1 MSNLQNIVRHCAAG
15 DGRAAEACASAV
27 AEGTEQSR
35 AATCKNV
42 ARRIADAPGRLF
54 GRKKTARMAKA
65 AGKMKARVLL
75 ALLLSTV
82 FMGSGVPQN
91 TVFNISGTVK
101 DTAGRGVEGVVVN
114 DGINFTVTDGD
125 GRWTLRT
132 DTVASKYI
140 SISTPA
146 GYRLPSNDGIA
157 AGFYVAAGTAVSGN
171 GCDFVLEKRGKT
183 DGSFYYIA
191 ISDPQV
197 RTQEDMRRWR
207 EETMKDIRGTVDS
220 LRRSREVVG
229 IALGDLVFDNMPLY
243 SDYIKSVKNT
253 GMTMFQCIGNHDFD
267 KRWQDLHNMRLG
279 TPVYGEME
287 YNRHFGPTD
296 YSFNIGKA
304 HVITMKSI
312 DYAGGKKY
320 QEHITDQQ
328 IAWLEKDLSYV
339 PKGSLV
345 LLNIHAAGWNAE
357 GGEGN
362 IRNAGQ
368 LEKALEGYR
377 VHVFCGHTHF
387 YQNVVVN
394 DNLYQHNIGAACGA
408 WWTGWI
414 NRCGAPNGYL
424 IVDVNGDDLR
434 WHYKSTGYPMSHQL
448 AVYGLG
454 EFSTQKDYVVANVWD
469 YDPEC
474 RVEWYQ
480 DGRAMGTME
489 RFSDVDEGYNSR
501 YAKRKSDSETP
512 HLFRCK
518 PSGAYSEI
526 KVVFTNRFGEQYS
539 AVTKPGV
546 EVIAHR
552 GGAGLYPENT
562 IEAMLNAVKIG
573 IRNLELDLHVTKDS
587 IVVVS
592 HDPHL
597 KGYGKQYPIYANT
610 YSTLAGLTIGDKA
623 DKRFPGRKDV
633 ACHIPTVTELID
645 SVEAYCHRHNLPPV
659 KYTIE
664 IKSTEGKDG
673 KLSPDYKT
681 FADLCVRA
689 LASRSLGSRLLL
701 QSFDVRTLK
710 YVHEKYPNIRLLYLV
725 DKSAGSYGEAMARI
739 GFTPYAI
746 SPDFPMITQDFVS
759 KAKAEGMR
767 VKPYTVDTKE
777 ATLKMKEAG
786 VDAIITNYPD
796 RVTRWLNE

>member
-1 MSNLQNIVRHCAAG
+1 MTTVGNMKI
-15 DGRAAEACASAV
+15 
-27 AEGTEQSR
+27 
-35 AATCKNV
+35 
-42 ARRIADAPGRLF
+42 
-54 GRKKTARMAKA
+54 KA
-65 AGKMKARVLL
+65 LL

-82 FMGSGVPQN
+82 FMGSGVAQE
-91 TVFNISGTVK
+91 TVFNVSGTVK
-101 DTAGRGVEGVVVN
+101 DTSGRGIEGVVVN
-114 DGINFTVTDGD
+114 DGVNFTLTDKA
-125 GRWTLRT
+125 GRWSLRT
-132 DTVASKYI
+132 DTIVSKFI
-140 SISTPA
+140 SISTPSA
-146 GYRLPSNDGIA
+146 YRLPEKDGIA
-157 AGFYVAAGTAVSGN
+157 AGFYTPVGKAVSAA
-171 GCDFVLEKRGKT
+171 GCDFVLEKRGKVEAN
-183 DGSFYYIA
+183 FHYIA

-197 RTQEDMRRWR
+197 RTQRDMERWR
-207 EETMKDIRGTVDS
+207 SEAMRDIRQTVDS
-220 LRRSREVVG
+220 LRKGREVVG

-243 SDYIKSVKNT
+243 SDYIESVRNT

-287 YNRHFGPTD
+287 YGRHFGPTD
-296 YSFNIGKA
+296 YSFNIGRA
-304 HVITMKSI
+304 HIITMKNI
-312 DYAGGKKY
+312 DYAGGKMY

-345 LLNIHAAGWNAE
+345 ILNMHAAGWNTV
-357 GGEGN
+357 GGDGN

-387 YQNVVVN
+387 YENIEVSE
-394 DNLYQHNIGAACGA
+394 NLYQHNIGAACGA

-424 IVDVNGDDLR
+424 VVDVNGDDLR
-434 WHYKSTGYPMSHQL
+434 WHYKATGFPMSRQMTL
-448 AVYGLG
+448 YAPG
-454 EFSTQKDYVVANVWD
+454 EFSSQKDYVVANVWD
-469 YDPEC
+469 YDSKC

-480 DGRAMGTME
+480 DGRAMGAME
-489 RFSDVDEGYNSR
+489 RFTDVDEGYNSR
-501 YAKRKSDSETP
+501 YTRRKSDSETA

-518 PSGAYSEI
+518 PQGEYKEI
-526 KVVFTNRFGEQYS
+526 RVVFTNRFGEQYS
-539 AVTKPGV
+539 DTIKPEI

-562 IEAMLNAVKIG
+562 IEAMLNAVNIG
-573 IRNLELDLHVTKDS
+573 IRDLEFDMHVTRDS
-587 IVVVS
+587 VVVVS
-592 HDPHL
+592 HDPYL
-597 KGYGKQYPIYANT
+597 KGYGEQYPLYANT
-610 YSTLAGLTIGDKA
+610 YDALAKLTIGDKA

-633 ACHIPTVTELID
+633 ACHIPTVTALID

-659 KYTIE
+659 NYTIE
-664 IKSTEGKDG
+664 IKSSSRKDDT
-673 KLSPDYKT
+673 LSPDYKT

-710 YVHEKYPNIRLLYLV
+710 YVHERWPNIRLLYLV
-725 DKSAGSYGEAMARI
+725 DKSTGSYDEAMSRL

-746 SPDFPMITQDFVS
+746 SPDFPMINADFVK
-759 KAKAEGMR
+759 KAHADGMR
-767 VKPYTVDTKE
+767 VIPYTVDREKD
-777 ATLKMKEAG
+777 AVKMKEAG

-796 RVTRWLNE
+796 RMTEWLDR

>member
-1 MSNLQNIVRHCAAG
+1 MTTVGNMKI
-15 DGRAAEACASAV
+15 
-27 AEGTEQSR
+27 
-35 AATCKNV
+35 
-42 ARRIADAPGRLF
+42 
-54 GRKKTARMAKA
+54 KA
-65 AGKMKARVLL
+65 LL

-82 FMGSGVPQN
+82 FMGSGVAQE
-91 TVFNISGTVK
+91 TVFNVSGTVK
-101 DTAGRGVEGVVVN
+101 DTSGRGIEGVVVN
-114 DGINFTVTDGD
+114 DGVNFTLTDKA
-125 GRWTLRT
+125 GRWSLRT
-132 DTVASKYI
+132 DTIVSKFI
-140 SISTPA
+140 SISTPSA
-146 GYRLPSNDGIA
+146 YRLPEKDGIA
-157 AGFYVAAGTAVSGN
+157 AGFYTPVGKAVSAA
-171 GCDFVLEKRGKT
+171 GCDFVLEKRGKVEAN
-183 DGSFYYIA
+183 FHYIA

-197 RTQEDMRRWR
+197 RTQRDMERWR
-207 EETMKDIRGTVDS
+207 SEAMRDIRQTVDS
-220 LRRSREVVG
+220 LRKGREVVG

-243 SDYIKSVKNT
+243 SDYIESVRNT

-287 YNRHFGPTD
+287 YGRHFGPTD
-296 YSFNIGKA
+296 YSFNIGRA
-304 HVITMKSI
+304 HIITMKNI
-312 DYAGGKKY
+312 DYAGGKMY

-345 LLNIHAAGWNAE
+345 ILNMHAAGWNTV
-357 GGEGN
+357 GGDGN

-387 YQNVVVN
+387 YENIEVSE
-394 DNLYQHNIGAACGA
+394 NLYQHNIGAACGA

-424 IVDVNGDDLR
+424 VVDVNGDDLR
-434 WHYKSTGYPMSHQL
+434 WHYKATGFPMSRQMTL
-448 AVYGLG
+448 YAPG
-454 EFSTQKDYVVANVWD
+454 EFSSQKDYVVANVWD
-469 YDPEC
+469 YDSKC

-480 DGRAMGTME
+480 DGRAMGAME
-489 RFSDVDEGYNSR
+489 RFTDVDEGYNSR
-501 YAKRKSDSETP
+501 YTRRKSDSETA

-518 PSGAYSEI
+518 PQGEYKEI
-526 KVVFTNRFGEQYS
+526 RVVFTNRFGEQYS
-539 AVTKPGV
+539 AAVKPEV

-562 IEAMLNAVKIG
+562 IEAMLNAVNIG
-573 IRNLELDLHVTKDS
+573 IRDLEFDMHVTRDS
-587 IVVVS
+587 VVVVS
-592 HDPHL
+592 HDPYL
-597 KGYGKQYPIYANT
+597 KGYGEQYPLYANT
-610 YSTLAGLTIGDKA
+610 YDALAKLTIGDKA

-633 ACHIPTVTELID
+633 ACHIPTVTALID

-659 KYTIE
+659 NYTIE
-664 IKSTEGKDG
+664 IKSSSRKDG
-673 KLSPDYKT
+673 TLSPDYKT

-710 YVHEKYPNIRLLYLV
+710 YVHERWPNIRLLYLV
-725 DKSAGSYGEAMARI
+725 DKSVGSYDEAMSRL

-746 SPDFPMITQDFVS
+746 SPDFPMINADFVK
-759 KAKAEGMR
+759 KAHADGMR
-767 VKPYTVDTKE
+767 VIPYTVDREKD
-777 ATLKMKEAG
+777 AVKMKEAG

-796 RVTRWLNE
+796 RMTEWLDR